1 MTLRF
6 LEASIVGYTA
16 IPKTWL
22 GRPHL
27 VVPIVALTEGV
38 ITAMN
43 SAGSEYVSADVVSK
57 TPSNWNNRPIY
68 VGHPLDAAGH
78 PVIGN
83 TPEMIEALSVGWV
96 HNSKVDGS
104 LKMEAWIDV
113 ERANHLVPTLLAQL
127 TAGEAMDV
135 SVGAHVKTD
144 DASGVYQGQKYVA
157 AWKEMVPDHLAL
169 LPGDIGACNYKMG
182 CGVRAASGKDD
193 AMDRL
198 KAIAEFTG
206 IAGLKFNE
214 TELGELKTLRNIPKS
229 ERDKMDKKDFAGP
242 NESFPIATQADVDA
256 AAHLVG
262 KAANPGVVK
271 SKIKSI
277 AKRKGLTLPKAWMSD
292 SPKAASFLGRLL
304 SSLRTA
310 QPADEMSDSDLRRKL
325 SEELQEAEPGFS
337 YVEAFFPVT
346 NPDRV
351 VYNCYEMDAS
361 GSRDYQSGSCLMQRA
376 FTLGENGVVT
386 LDANAV
392 EVEPVLNYEPVLMT
406 EEPEVT
412 AAAGKR
418 HNKNDQKMIQ
428 GMHDH
433 AVALGAACTDM
444 KAAASADATT
454 GVTGN
459 ATAGVT
465 ALCGKCGGNHAD
477 ANKEH
482 SIMDATKV
490 KEFIAAS
497 KGKYTDADAKWL
509 GEIPAERLDALTA
522 APAKVDDKN
531 AVEEPKVAAAVAEPK
546 QLSEEE
552 WMKTAPDSVRRTVK
566 AAQAQEEAT
575 KKVMVASLKTA
586 CAGVFTEEQLSAKSN
601 EELTQLAALAK
612 VETAQVNFGGQG
624 MPRALATKDDK
635 DDYSAPDSYAE
646 GIKALRGGASKSVN

>member
-1 MTLRF
+1 MTLRL
-6 LEASIVGYTA
+6 LESSIAGYTA

-27 VVPIVALTEGV
+27 VVPIVALVEGV
-38 ITAMN
+38 IKAMN
-43 SAGSEYVSADVVSK
+43 SDGPEYVSKELISR
-57 TPSNWNNRPIY
+57 TPSNWNGRPIY
-68 VGHPLDAAGH
+68 VGHPLDARGN
-78 PVIGN
+78 PIISN

-96 HNSKVDGS
+96 HNSKVDGN
-104 LKMEAWIDV
+104 LKMEAWVDV
-113 ERANHLVPTLLAQL
+113 ERASHLAPTLLASL
-127 TAGEAMDV
+127 AAGEAMDV
-135 SVGAHVKTD
+135 SIGAHVETD
-144 DASGVYQGQKYVA
+144 HSSGVFLGQKYTA
-157 AWKEMVPDHLAL
+157 AWQDLTPDHLAL
-169 LPGDIGACNYKMG
+169 LPGERGACNYKMG

-214 TELGELKTLRNIPKS
+214 MELGELKTLRDIPKS
-229 ERDKMDKKDFAGP
+229 ERDTMDKKDFAGP

-262 KAANPGVVK
+262 KAANPGTVK

-277 AKRKGLTLPKAWMSD
+277 AKRKGLTLPKAWMSE

-337 YVEAFFPVT
+337 YIEAFFPVT

-376 FTLGENGVVT
+376 FTLGDNGVVT

-392 EVEPVLNYEPVLMT
+392 EVEPVLNYEPVLMA

-433 AVALGAACTDM
+433 AVALGATCTDM
-444 KAAASADATT
+444 KAAASADATAD
-454 GVTGN
+454 
-459 ATAGVT
+459 ATASVT

-482 SIMDATKV
+482 SIMDATKI

-522 APAKVDDKN
+522 APAKTEENPAAK
-531 AVEEPKVAAAVAEPK
+531 VEEPKVAATEPK
-546 QLSEEE
+546 PQTEDE
-552 WMKTAPDSVRRTVK
+552 WMKAAPESVQRVVK

-575 KKVMVASLKTA
+575 KKVLVASLKTA
-586 CAGVFTEEQLSAKSN
+586 CAGVFTEEQLLKKSN

-612 VETAQVNFGGQG
+612 VETAQVNFSGQG

-646 GIKALRGGASKSVN
+646 GIKALRGASKSVN